1 MSTRPTSVCRTIQRS
16 GTASTRVGTRARSG
30 LSAAR
35 RMGTVPRRPLP
46 EDAAEH
52 HWRDGWYFRRLSDG
66 SVRIRHTAKQT
77 VTPEMPIPGLETLTI
92 YSTLACGIPADEWV
106 AIVRRYAAAFYT
118 AIAQPPRT
126 SPTP

>member
-1 MSTRPTSVCRTIQRS
+1 
-16 GTASTRVGTRARSG
+16 
-30 LSAAR
+30 
-35 RMGTVPRRPLP
+35 MGTVPRRPLP

-92 YSTLACGIPADEWV
+92 NLTLETDIPADEWA
-106 AIVRRYAAAFYT
+106 AIVQHVAAPIDTDIHHPPPPPPTPEAPKKKRRAGH
-118 AIAQPPRT
+118 R
-126 SPTP
+126 SPTPPFARKRR